1 MDFKLL
7 PLLPLLIFLPHIS
20 FSCKNPVEEIVSLI
34 PPLPPC
40 TFGDGDPGQDKDIPI
55 ARQMLSPKSSKY
67 KIHIT
72 VMLSIHFYSVISNK

>member
-55 ARQMLSPKSSKY
+55 GRQLLSPQSSKY
-67 KIHIT
+67 TAHLTFMI
-72 VMLSIHFYSVISNK
+72 SIHFNQRYEK

>member
-7 PLLPLLIFLPHIS
+7 ALLPLLTFLPHIS
-20 FSCKNPVEEIVSLI
+20 FSCTGLI
-34 PPLPPC
+34 EYNVPPLPPC